1 MKYRRKY
8 MKHLLVI
15 HTGGTI
21 SMSQDQ
27 SNKVVTNDI
36 NPISMHQDVIN
47 QYAQIDE
54 LNPFNVPSPHMTI
67 KHVKQLKDIILE
79 AVTNKYYDGFVI
91 THGTDTLEETAFL
104 LDLILGIEQPV
115 VITGAMRS
123 SNEIGSDGLYNY
135 ISAIRV
141 ASDEKARHKG
151 VMVVFNDEIHTAR
164 NVTKTHTSNTN
175 TFQSPNHGPLGVLTK
190 DRVQFHHMPYRQQ
203 ALENVNEKLNVPLV
217 KAYMGMPGDIFS
229 FYSREGIDGM
239 VIEALGQGNIPPSAL
254 EGIQQLV
261 SLNIPILV
269 KAYMGMPGDIFS
281 FYSREGIDGMVIEAL
296 GQGNIPPSAL
306 EGIQQLVSLNIP
318 IVLVS
323 RSFNGIVSPTY
334 AYDGGGYQLAQ
345 QGFIFSNGLNGPK
358 ARLKLLVALSNNL
371 DKAEIKSYFEL

>member
-1 MKYRRKY
+1 

-67 KHVKQLKDIILE
+67 QHVKQLKDIILE

-141 ASDEKARHKG
+141 ASDEKARHQG

-261 SLNIPILV
+261 SLNIPI
-269 KAYMGMPGDIFS
+269 
-281 FYSREGIDGMVIEAL
+281 
-296 GQGNIPPSAL
+296 
-306 EGIQQLVSLNIP
+306 
-318 IVLVS
+318 VLVS

>member
-1 MKYRRKY
+1 

-36 NPISMHQDVIN
+36 NPISLHQDVIN

-67 KHVKQLKDIILE
+67 QHVKQLKDIILE

-104 LDLILGIEQPV
+104 LDLILGIEQPI

-239 VIEALGQGNIPPSAL
+239 VIEALEQGNMPPSAL
-254 EGIQQLV
+254 EGIQQL
-261 SLNIPILV
+261 I
-269 KAYMGMPGDIFS
+269 
-281 FYSREGIDGMVIEAL
+281 
-296 GQGNIPPSAL
+296 
-306 EGIQQLVSLNIP
+306 SLNIP

-371 DKAEIKSYFEL
+371 DKAEIKAYFE

>member
-1 MKYRRKY
+1 

-36 NPISMHQDVIN
+36 NPISLHQDVIN

-67 KHVKQLKDIILE
+67 QHVKQLKDIILE

-203 ALENVNEKLNVPLV
+203 ALDNVNEKLNVPLV

-239 VIEALGQGNIPPSAL
+239 VIEALGQGN
-254 EGIQQLV
+254 
-261 SLNIPILV
+261 
-269 KAYMGMPGDIFS
+269 M
-281 FYSREGIDGMVIEAL
+281 
-296 GQGNIPPSAL
+296 PPSAL

>member
-1 MKYRRKY
+1 

-36 NPISMHQDVIN
+36 NPISMHKDVIN

-67 KHVKQLKDIILE
+67 QHVKQLKDIILE

-175 TFQSPNHGPLGVLTK
+175 TFQSPNHGPLGVLPK

-203 ALENVNEKLNVPLV
+203 ALENVNDKLNVP
-217 KAYMGMPGDIFS
+217 
-229 FYSREGIDGM
+229 
-239 VIEALGQGNIPPSAL
+239 
-254 EGIQQLV
+254 
-261 SLNIPILV
+261 LV

>member
-1 MKYRRKY
+1 
-8 MKHLLVI
+8 MKHLLII

-67 KHVKQLKDIILE
+67 QHVKQLKDIILE

-203 ALENVNEKLNVPLV
+203 ALENVNDKLNVP
-217 KAYMGMPGDIFS
+217 
-229 FYSREGIDGM
+229 
-239 VIEALGQGNIPPSAL
+239 
-254 EGIQQLV
+254 
-261 SLNIPILV
+261 LV

>member
-1 MKYRRKY
+1 

-67 KHVKQLKDIILE
+67 QHVRQLKDIILE

-203 ALENVNEKLNVPLV
+203 ALENVNDKLNVP
-217 KAYMGMPGDIFS
+217 
-229 FYSREGIDGM
+229 
-239 VIEALGQGNIPPSAL
+239 
-254 EGIQQLV
+254 
-261 SLNIPILV
+261 LV

>member
-1 MKYRRKY
+1 

-36 NPISMHQDVIN
+36 NPILMHQDVIN

-67 KHVKQLKDIILE
+67 QHVKQLKDIILE

-217 KAYMGMPGDIFS
+217 KAYMGMPS
-229 FYSREGIDGM
+229 
-239 VIEALGQGNIPPSAL
+239 
-254 EGIQQLV
+254 
-261 SLNIPILV
+261 
-269 KAYMGMPGDIFS
+269 DIFS

>member
-1 MKYRRKY
+1 

-67 KHVKQLKDIILE
+67 QHVKQLKDIILE

-203 ALENVNEKLNVPLV
+203 ALENVNDKLNVP
-217 KAYMGMPGDIFS
+217 
-229 FYSREGIDGM
+229 
-239 VIEALGQGNIPPSAL
+239 
-254 EGIQQLV
+254 
-261 SLNIPILV
+261 LV

-345 QGFIFSNGLNGPK
+345 QGFIFSNDLNGPK

>member
-1 MKYRRKY
+1 

-67 KHVKQLKDIILE
+67 QHVKQLKDIILE

-239 VIEALGQGNIPPSAL
+239 VIEALGQGN
-254 EGIQQLV
+254 
-261 SLNIPILV
+261 
-269 KAYMGMPGDIFS
+269 M
-281 FYSREGIDGMVIEAL
+281 
-296 GQGNIPPSAL
+296 PPSAL

>member
-1 MKYRRKY
+1 

-36 NPISMHQDVIN
+36 NPISLHQDVIN

-67 KHVKQLKDIILE
+67 QHVKQLKDIILE

-164 NVTKTHTSNTN
+164 NVTKKHTSNTN

-203 ALENVNEKLNVPLV
+203 ALENVNEKLNVP
-217 KAYMGMPGDIFS
+217 
-229 FYSREGIDGM
+229 
-239 VIEALGQGNIPPSAL
+239 
-254 EGIQQLV
+254 
-261 SLNIPILV
+261 LV

>member
-1 MKYRRKY
+1 

-67 KHVKQLKDIILE
+67 QHVKQLKDIILE

-190 DRVQFHHMPYRQQ
+190 DRVQFYHMPYRQQ
-203 ALENVNEKLNVPLV
+203 ALENVNDKLNVP
-217 KAYMGMPGDIFS
+217 
-229 FYSREGIDGM
+229 
-239 VIEALGQGNIPPSAL
+239 
-254 EGIQQLV
+254 
-261 SLNIPILV
+261 LV

>member
-1 MKYRRKY
+1 

-67 KHVKQLKDIILE
+67 QHVKQLKDIILE

-217 KAYMGMPGDIFS
+217 KAYMGMPSDIFS

-239 VIEALGQGNIPPSAL
+239 VIEALGQGNIPPST
-254 EGIQQLV
+254 
-261 SLNIPILV
+261 
-269 KAYMGMPGDIFS
+269 
-281 FYSREGIDGMVIEAL
+281 
-296 GQGNIPPSAL
+296 L

>member
-1 MKYRRKY
+1 

-47 QYAQIDE
+47 QYGQIDE

-67 KHVKQLKDIILE
+67 QHVKQLKDIILE

-203 ALENVNEKLNVPLV
+203 ALENVNDKLNVP
-217 KAYMGMPGDIFS
+217 
-229 FYSREGIDGM
+229 
-239 VIEALGQGNIPPSAL
+239 
-254 EGIQQLV
+254 
-261 SLNIPILV
+261 LV

>member
-1 MKYRRKY
+1 

-67 KHVKQLKDIILE
+67 QHVKQLKDIILE

-104 LDLILGIEQPV
+104 LNLILGIEQPV

-203 ALENVNEKLNVPLV
+203 ALENVNDKLNVP
-217 KAYMGMPGDIFS
+217 
-229 FYSREGIDGM
+229 
-239 VIEALGQGNIPPSAL
+239 
-254 EGIQQLV
+254 
-261 SLNIPILV
+261 LV

>member
-1 MKYRRKY
+1 

-67 KHVKQLKDIILE
+67 QHVKQLKDIILE

-164 NVTKTHTSNTN
+164 NVTKTRTSNTN

-203 ALENVNEKLNVPLV
+203 ALENVNDKLNVP
-217 KAYMGMPGDIFS
+217 
-229 FYSREGIDGM
+229 
-239 VIEALGQGNIPPSAL
+239 
-254 EGIQQLV
+254 
-261 SLNIPILV
+261 LV

>member
-1 MKYRRKY
+1 

-27 SNKVVTNDI
+27 SNKVVTNDT

-67 KHVKQLKDIILE
+67 QHVKQLKDIILE

-104 LDLILGIEQPV
+104 LDLILGVEQPV

-203 ALENVNEKLNVPLV
+203 ALENVNDKLNVP
-217 KAYMGMPGDIFS
+217 
-229 FYSREGIDGM
+229 
-239 VIEALGQGNIPPSAL
+239 
-254 EGIQQLV
+254 
-261 SLNIPILV
+261 LV

>member
-1 MKYRRKY
+1 

-36 NPISMHQDVIN
+36 NPISLHQDVIN

-67 KHVKQLKDIILE
+67 QHVKQLKDIILE

-190 DRVQFHHMPYRQQ
+190 DRVQFHHMLYRQQ

-217 KAYMGMPGDIFS
+217 KAYMG
-229 FYSREGIDGM
+229 
-239 VIEALGQGNIPPSAL
+239 L
-254 EGIQQLV
+254 
-261 SLNIPILV
+261 
-269 KAYMGMPGDIFS
+269 PGDIFS

>member
-1 MKYRRKY
+1 

-36 NPISMHQDVIN
+36 NPISLHQDIIN

-67 KHVKQLKDIILE
+67 QHVKQLKDIILE

-239 VIEALGQGNIPPSAL
+239 VIEALGQGN
-254 EGIQQLV
+254 
-261 SLNIPILV
+261 
-269 KAYMGMPGDIFS
+269 M
-281 FYSREGIDGMVIEAL
+281 
-296 GQGNIPPSAL
+296 PPSAL

>member
-1 MKYRRKY
+1 

-54 LNPFNVPSPHMTI
+54 LNPFNLPSPHMTI
-67 KHVKQLKDIILE
+67 QHVKQLKDIILE

-203 ALENVNEKLNVPLV
+203 ALENVNDKLNVP
-217 KAYMGMPGDIFS
+217 
-229 FYSREGIDGM
+229 
-239 VIEALGQGNIPPSAL
+239 
-254 EGIQQLV
+254 
-261 SLNIPILV
+261 LV

>member
-1 MKYRRKY
+1 

-67 KHVKQLKDIILE
+67 QHVKQLKDIILE
-79 AVTNKYYDGFVI
+79 AISNKYYDGFVI

-203 ALENVNEKLNVPLV
+203 ALETVNEELNVP
-217 KAYMGMPGDIFS
+217 
-229 FYSREGIDGM
+229 
-239 VIEALGQGNIPPSAL
+239 
-254 EGIQQLV
+254 
-261 SLNIPILV
+261 LV

>member
-1 MKYRRKY
+1 

-36 NPISMHQDVIN
+36 NPISLHQDVIN

-67 KHVKQLKDIILE
+67 QHVKQLKDIILE

-190 DRVQFHHMPYRQQ
+190 DRVQFHHMSYRQQ
-203 ALENVNEKLNVPLV
+203 ALKNVNEKLNVPLV

-239 VIEALGQGNIPPSAL
+239 VIEALGQGN
-254 EGIQQLV
+254 
-261 SLNIPILV
+261 
-269 KAYMGMPGDIFS
+269 M
-281 FYSREGIDGMVIEAL
+281 
-296 GQGNIPPSAL
+296 PPSAL

>member
-1 MKYRRKY
+1 

-54 LNPFNVPSPHMTI
+54 LNPFNVLSPHMTI
-67 KHVKQLKDIILE
+67 QHVKQLKDIILE

-203 ALENVNEKLNVPLV
+203 ALENVNDKLNVP
-217 KAYMGMPGDIFS
+217 
-229 FYSREGIDGM
+229 
-239 VIEALGQGNIPPSAL
+239 
-254 EGIQQLV
+254 
-261 SLNIPILV
+261 LV

>member
-1 MKYRRKY
+1 

-67 KHVKQLKDIILE
+67 QHVKQLKDIILE
-79 AVTNKYYDGFVI
+79 AVSNKYYDGFVI

-151 VMVVFNDEIHTAR
+151 VMVVFNDEIHTTR

-203 ALENVNEKLNVPLV
+203 ALENVNEKLNVP
-217 KAYMGMPGDIFS
+217 
-229 FYSREGIDGM
+229 
-239 VIEALGQGNIPPSAL
+239 
-254 EGIQQLV
+254 
-261 SLNIPILV
+261 LV

>member
-1 MKYRRKY
+1 

-36 NPISMHQDVIN
+36 NPISLHQDVIN

-67 KHVKQLKDIILE
+67 QHVKQLKDIILE

-175 TFQSPNHGPLGVLTK
+175 TFQSPNHGSLGVLTK

-239 VIEALGQGNIPPSAL
+239 VIEALGQGN
-254 EGIQQLV
+254 
-261 SLNIPILV
+261 
-269 KAYMGMPGDIFS
+269 M
-281 FYSREGIDGMVIEAL
+281 
-296 GQGNIPPSAL
+296 PPSAL

>member
-1 MKYRRKY
+1 

-67 KHVKQLKDIILE
+67 QHVKQLKDIILE

-164 NVTKTHTSNTN
+164 NVTKTHASNTN

-239 VIEALGQGNIPPSAL
+239 VIEALGQGN
-254 EGIQQLV
+254 
-261 SLNIPILV
+261 
-269 KAYMGMPGDIFS
+269 M
-281 FYSREGIDGMVIEAL
+281 
-296 GQGNIPPSAL
+296 PPSAL

>member
-1 MKYRRKY
+1 

-67 KHVKQLKDIILE
+67 QHVKQLKDIILE

-164 NVTKTHTSNTN
+164 NVTKTRASNTN

-203 ALENVNEKLNVPLV
+203 ALENVNDKLNVP
-217 KAYMGMPGDIFS
+217 
-229 FYSREGIDGM
+229 
-239 VIEALGQGNIPPSAL
+239 
-254 EGIQQLV
+254 
-261 SLNIPILV
+261 LV

>member
-1 MKYRRKY
+1 

-67 KHVKQLKDIILE
+67 QHVKQLKDIILE

-164 NVTKTHTSNTN
+164 NVTKTHMSNTN

-203 ALENVNEKLNVPLV
+203 ALENVNDKLNVP
-217 KAYMGMPGDIFS
+217 
-229 FYSREGIDGM
+229 
-239 VIEALGQGNIPPSAL
+239 
-254 EGIQQLV
+254 
-261 SLNIPILV
+261 LV

>member
-1 MKYRRKY
+1 

-67 KHVKQLKDIILE
+67 QHVKQLKDIILE

-203 ALENVNEKLNVPLV
+203 ALENVNDKLNVPLV

-261 SLNIPILV
+261 SLNIPI
-269 KAYMGMPGDIFS
+269 
-281 FYSREGIDGMVIEAL
+281 VI
-296 GQGNIPPSAL
+296 
-306 EGIQQLVSLNIP
+306 
-318 IVLVS
+318 VS

>member
-1 MKYRRKY
+1 

-27 SNKVVTNDI
+27 SNKVVTNDT

-67 KHVKQLKDIILE
+67 QHVKQLKDIILE

-203 ALENVNEKLNVPLV
+203 ALENVNDKLNVPLV

-261 SLNIPILV
+261 SLNT
-269 KAYMGMPGDIFS
+269 
-281 FYSREGIDGMVIEAL
+281 
-296 GQGNIPPSAL
+296 
-306 EGIQQLVSLNIP
+306 P

>member
-1 MKYRRKY
+1 

-36 NPISMHQDVIN
+36 NPISLHQDVIN

-67 KHVKQLKDIILE
+67 QHVKQLKDIILE

-141 ASDEKARHKG
+141 ASDEKVRHKG

-239 VIEALGQGNIPPSAL
+239 VIEALGQGN
-254 EGIQQLV
+254 
-261 SLNIPILV
+261 
-269 KAYMGMPGDIFS
+269 M
-281 FYSREGIDGMVIEAL
+281 
-296 GQGNIPPSAL
+296 PPSAL

>member
-1 MKYRRKY
+1 

-67 KHVKQLKDIILE
+67 QHVKQLKDIILE
-79 AVTNKYYDGFVI
+79 AVSNKYYDGFVI

-151 VMVVFNDEIHTAR
+151 VMVVFNDEILTAR

-203 ALENVNEKLNVPLV
+203 ALENVNDKLNVPLV

-254 EGIQQLV
+254 
-261 SLNIPILV
+261 
-269 KAYMGMPGDIFS
+269 D
-281 FYSREGIDGMVIEAL
+281 
-296 GQGNIPPSAL
+296 
-306 EGIQQLVSLNIP
+306 GIQQLVSLNIP

>member
-1 MKYRRKY
+1 

-27 SNKVVTNDI
+27 SNKVVTNDT

-67 KHVKQLKDIILE
+67 QHVKQLKDIILE

-104 LDLILGIEQPV
+104 LDLISGIEQPV

-203 ALENVNEKLNVPLV
+203 ALENVNDKLNVP
-217 KAYMGMPGDIFS
+217 
-229 FYSREGIDGM
+229 
-239 VIEALGQGNIPPSAL
+239 
-254 EGIQQLV
+254 
-261 SLNIPILV
+261 LV